1 MQRVSR
7 QLSGVAK
14 LGNLALSSKKS
25 SPSRCIASLNKSML
39 NKQTIGCMSIMRHA
53 SSLVQKFED
62 SVSALPLREAVRYT
76 EKNMKWS
83 ASELKGYV
91 DSHANAL
98 IEHGFRSGEKILMY
112 LPEGAEKHVTLLAA
126 AKIGLH
132 VIDISVAQD
141 SILSVDDMRSILTTA
156 GPKAFIFEPVNA
168 VQDNLLLLRKAI
180 PEFFY
185 YDDTK
190 GQHFHSKHWPSLE
203 YFIHTGFDV
212 EMGALNYKH
221 MFLRDPVNS
230 AVDATASST
239 DDKLPVYSV
248 VSKQGEG
255 WSINKTITQKDALAE
270 WKFADQIVK
279 QQYFE
284 A

>member
-1 MQRVSR
+1 
-7 QLSGVAK
+7 
-14 LGNLALSSKKS
+14 
-25 SPSRCIASLNKSML
+25 
-39 NKQTIGCMSIMRHA
+39 MSIMRHA

-132 VIDISVAQD
+132 VIDIFVAQD

-156 GPKAFIFEPVNA
+156 APKAFIFEPVNA
-168 VQDNLLLLRKAI
+168 V
-180 PEFFY
+180 
-185 YDDTK
+185 
-190 GQHFHSKHWPSLE
+190 
-203 YFIHTGFDV
+203 
-212 EMGALNYKH
+212 
-221 MFLRDPVNS
+221 
-230 AVDATASST
+230 
-239 DDKLPVYSV
+239 
-248 VSKQGEG
+248 
-255 WSINKTITQKDALAE
+255 
-270 WKFADQIVK
+270 
-279 QQYFE
+279 
-284 A
+284 